1 MYQDNTSNNKRLAK
15 NTVLLYFRTIVIML
29 INLYTSRVILAVLGV
44 EDYGIYNAVGGVVAM
59 FTVISGAL
67 SGSIS
72 RYITYELGKGV
83 TKQLELVFSTSV
95 NIMIGLSLI
104 ILLLSEPICLWFL
117 NTQMNI
123 PDGRMSAA
131 NWVLQCSLFAF
142 CINLVSVPYN
152 SAIIAHEK
160 MSAFAYISILEAVL
174 RLAIVFLLVIL
185 PLDYLVS
192 YSILILAVALIV
204 RITYGVYCNN
214 NFQECHYVFL
224 YNKKLTREMMSFA
237 GWSFLTNTAYIFNT
251 HGVNLLTN
259 LYFGVTMNAAR
270 GIATQVDNAVM
281 QFVNNFTT
289 ALTPQITKSYAK
301 GDTQG
306 TFNLV
311 CMGAKFSFFLM
322 LYFALPL
329 IVEADYLLALWLG
342 GNVPPSTAIFVRLGI
357 IAAIIDRFGAVM
369 TTACMATGSIKT
381 YTIYVSLAGS
391 LAFILSWLFFK
402 IGFSAESAYF
412 AFIITYV
419 VVNYVRL
426 RMMKSMLNFPPMMFM
441 REVLLKI
448 LPTLAVSFVAPLL
461 IIYYVNPSI
470 NRIFLSFLCC
480 TLLTSVSIY
489 YLGMRN
495 SERTAVLKLLREK
508 VKKWK

>member
-1 MYQDNTSNNKRLAK
+1 MQHDTSANNKRIAK
-15 NTVLLYFRTIVIML
+15 NTLFLYFRTIIIML
-29 INLYTSRVILAVLGV
+29 INLYTSRVILEALGV
-44 EDYGIYNAVGGVVAM
+44 EDYGVYNAVGGVVAM

-72 RYITYELGKGV
+72 RYITYELGKGG
-83 TKQLELVFSTSV
+83 TQKLQLVFSTSV

-123 PDGRMSAA
+123 PDGRMYAA

-142 CINLVSVPYN
+142 CINLISVPYN

-174 RLAIVFLLVIL
+174 KLVIVFLLFIL
-185 PLDYLVS
+185 PLDKLVS
-192 YSILILAVALIV
+192 YSILILVVALII
-204 RITYGVYCNN
+204 RIIYGIYCNHK
-214 NFQECHYVFL
+214 FQECHYFFS
-224 YNKKLTREMMSFA
+224 YNKILTKEMMCFA
-237 GWSFLTNTAYIFNT
+237 GWSFLTNTAYIINT

-270 GIATQVDNAVM
+270 GVATQVDNAVM
-281 QFVNNFTT
+281 QFVNNFMT

-301 GDTQG
+301 GDIQD

-329 IVEADYLLALWLG
+329 LIEADYLLTLWLG
-342 GNVPPSTAIFVRLGI
+342 ENVPPSTAVFVKLGI
-357 IAAIIDRFGAVM
+357 IAAVIDRFGAVM

-402 IGFSAESAYF
+402 IGCSPESAYL
-412 AFIITYV
+412 AFIITYI

-426 RMMKSMLNFPPMMFM
+426 RMMKQMLNFPPMMFL

-448 LPTLAVSFVAPLL
+448 VPTLIVAFVAPLL
-461 IIYYVNPSI
+461 IIYFMNPSI
-470 NRIFLSFLCC
+470 NRLLLSIVCC
-480 TLLTSVSIY
+480 TLLTSISIY
-489 YLGMRN
+489 FIGMRN
-495 SERTAVLKLLREK
+495 SERTAVLKMIREK
-508 VKKWK
+508 TNKWI